1 MSDIIDK
8 TKRYFTFNPEE
19 IKGILGSTLIIA
31 FIISFK
37 LWGPGDEFNLLYGLK
52 NLFNSILIVLLSIL
66 VHISAQKIYGL
77 HLGFNVDFKTF
88 WPGLLI
94 ALVLCFVSG
103 GAIAIFIPGG
113 IVIHH
118 MAKHRL
124 GFFRY
129 GLNYWSL
136 GMISAIGP
144 LANVVLAALF
154 AVIAYGGVII
164 PPMTPIATTTLIGRA
179 ISFNLWL
186 AIFTMLPIPPLDGSN
201 MFFASRLLYAF
212 AFGCI
217 VGYALLVLLLGFYS
231 LVFVIVMGIIF
242 WFLAYQVMEKAG

>member
-1 MSDIIDK
+1 MSDLIDK
-8 TKRYFTFNPEE
+8 AKRYFTFNAEE

-37 LWGPGDEFNLLYGLK
+37 LWGPGEEFNFAYGLK
-52 NLFNSILIVLLSIL
+52 NFFNAILITLLAIL
-66 VHISAQKIYGL
+66 IHISAQKIYGL
-77 HLGFNVDFKTF
+77 HLGFKVEFRTF

-94 ALVLCFVSG
+94 ALVLCFVSR
-103 GAIAIFIPGG
+103 GAIWFLVPGG
-113 IVIHH
+113 IVLYH

-144 LANVVLAALF
+144 LSNVVLAALF
-154 AVIAYGGVII
+154 AMIAYGGVII

-179 ISFNLWL
+179 ISLNLWL

-201 MFFASRLLYAF
+201 VFFASRLLYAF

-217 VGYALLVLLLGFYS
+217 VGYALLVLVLGFYS
-231 LVFVIVMGIIF
+231 LIFVILMGIIF
-242 WFLAYQVMEKAG
+242 WFITYQVMEKAG

>member
-1 MSDIIDK
+1 MGNLIDK
-8 TKRYFTFNPEE
+8 LNRYFTFNPEE

-37 LWGPGDEFNLLYGLK
+37 LWGPGNEFNFAYGLK

-77 HLGFNVDFKTF
+77 HIGFKVEFRTF

-94 ALVLCFVSG
+94 ALVLCFVSR
-103 GAIAIFIPGG
+103 GAIWFLVPGG
-113 IVIHH
+113 IVLYH
-118 MAKHRL
+118 MAQHRL

-144 LANVVLAALF
+144 LANVVLAALL

-164 PPMTPIATTTLIGRA
+164 PPMTPITTTTLIGRV
-179 ISFNLWL
+179 ISLNLWL

-242 WFLAYQVMEKAG
+242 WFLAYQVLERAG

>member
-1 MSDIIDK
+1 MSDLIDK
-8 TKRYFTFNPEE
+8 TKRYFSFNSEE

-37 LWGPGDEFNLLYGLK
+37 LWGPGNEFNFAYGLK
-52 NLFNSILIVLLSIL
+52 NLFNSILITLLAIL

-77 HLGFNVDFKTF
+77 HLGFKVEFKTF
-88 WPGLLI
+88 WPGLII
-94 ALVLCFVSG
+94 ALILCFVSG
-103 GAIAIFIPGG
+103 GAIWFLIPGG
-113 IVIHH
+113 IVLYH
-118 MAKHRL
+118 MAQHRL

-144 LANVVLAALF
+144 LANVCIAALL

-164 PPMTPIATTTLIGRA
+164 PPMTPIATTTLVGRA
-179 ISFNLWL
+179 ISLNLWL

-201 MFFASRLLYAF
+201 VFFASRLLYAF

-217 VGYALLVLLLGFYS
+217 VGYAMLVLFLGFYS
-231 LVFVIVMGIIF
+231 LVFVILMGIIF
-242 WFLAYQVMEKAG
+242 WFITYQVMEKAG

>member
-1 MSDIIDK
+1 MSDLIDK

-37 LWGPGDEFNLLYGLK
+37 LWGPGDEFNLAYGLK
-52 NLFNSILIVLLSIL
+52 NLFNSILVVLLAIL

-77 HLGFNVDFKTF
+77 SLGFKVEFRTF

-103 GAIAIFIPGG
+103 GAIWFLVPGG
-113 IVIHH
+113 IVLYH
-118 MAKHRL
+118 MKKHRL

-136 GMISAIGP
+136 GMISAAGP
-144 LANVVLAALF
+144 LANVVLAALL

-164 PPMTPIATTTLIGRA
+164 PPMTPIVTTTLIGRA
-179 ISFNLWL
+179 ISLNLWL

-217 VGYALLVLLLGFYS
+217 VGYAMLVLLLGFYS
-231 LVFVIVMGIIF
+231 LIFVIFMGTIF
-242 WFLAYQVMEKAG
+242 WFITYQVMEKAG

>member
-1 MSDIIDK
+1 MSDLIDK

-37 LWGPGDEFNLLYGLK
+37 LWGPGDEFNLAYGLK
-52 NLFNSILIVLLSIL
+52 NLFNSILVVLLAIL

-77 HLGFNVDFKTF
+77 SLGFKVEFRTF

-103 GAIAIFIPGG
+103 GAIWFLVPGG
-113 IVIHH
+113 IVLYH
-118 MAKHRL
+118 MKKHRL

-136 GMISAIGP
+136 GMISAAGP
-144 LANVVLAALF
+144 LANVILAALL

-164 PPMTPIATTTLIGRA
+164 PPMTPIVTTTLIGRA
-179 ISFNLWL
+179 ISLNLWL

-217 VGYALLVLLLGFYS
+217 VGYAMLVLLLGFYS
-231 LVFVIVMGIIF
+231 LIFVIFMGTIF
-242 WFLAYQVMEKAG
+242 WFITYQVMEKAG

>member
-1 MSDIIDK
+1 MSDLIDK

-19 IKGILGSTLIIA
+19 KKGILGSTLIIA

-37 LWGPGDEFNLLYGLK
+37 LWGPGDEFNLAYGLR

-66 VHISAQKIYGL
+66 VHVSAQKIYGL
-77 HLGFNVDFKTF
+77 HLGFKVEFKTF

-103 GAIAIFIPGG
+103 GAIWFLVPGG
-113 IVIHH
+113 IILSH

-124 GFFRY
+124 GFYRY

-144 LANVVLAALF
+144 LSNVILAALL

-164 PPMTPIATTTLIGRA
+164 PPMTPITTTTLIGRA
-179 ISFNLWL
+179 IVLNLWF
-186 AIFTMLPIPPLDGSN
+186 AIFTMFPIPPLDGSN

-217 VGYALLVLLLGFYS
+217 VGYALLVLALGFYS
-231 LVFVIVMGIIF
+231 LIFVILMGIIF
-242 WFLAYQVMEKAG
+242 WFITYQVMEKAG

>member
-1 MSDIIDK
+1 MRNLIDK
-8 TKRYFTFNPEE
+8 LNRYFTFNSEE

-37 LWGPGDEFNLLYGLK
+37 LWGPGDEFNFAYGLK
-52 NLFNSILIVLLSIL
+52 NFFNSILIVLLSIL
-66 VHISAQKIYGL
+66 VHISAQKICGL
-77 HLGFNVDFKTF
+77 YIGFKVEFRTF

-94 ALVLCFVSG
+94 ALILCFVSG
-103 GAIAIFIPGG
+103 GAIWLLIPGG
-113 IVIHH
+113 IVIYH
-118 MAKHRL
+118 MAQHRL

-144 LANVVLAALF
+144 LSNVILAALL

-179 ISFNLWL
+179 ISLNLWL

-201 MFFASRLLYAF
+201 VFFASRLLYAF

-217 VGYALLVLLLGFYS
+217 FGYAMLVLFLGFYS
-231 LVFVIVMGIIF
+231 LVFVILMGIVF